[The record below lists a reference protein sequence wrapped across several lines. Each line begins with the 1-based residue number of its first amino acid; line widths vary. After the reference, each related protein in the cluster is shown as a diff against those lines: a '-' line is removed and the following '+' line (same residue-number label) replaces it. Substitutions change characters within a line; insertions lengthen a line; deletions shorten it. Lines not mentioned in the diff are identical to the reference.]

1 MDYNQTKK
9 EIEKK
14 AQAGDKLGA
23 ALVALKYIRER
34 GLDNGAT
41 LFAVGGIADHALRE
55 ITHTGGEL

>member
-1 MDYNQTKK
+1 MDYKQTKK

-23 ALVALKYIRER
+23 IMIALKYIRER

-41 LFAVGGIADHALRE
+41 LFCRW
-55 ITHTGGEL
+55 

>member
-1 MDYNQTKK
+1 MDYKQTKK

-23 ALVALKYIRER
+23 AMIALKYIRER

-41 LFAVGGIADHALRE
+41 LFAVHALRE